1 MLREVEVP
9 LGIEEAIASAASP
22 SLARR
27 AAAEGIG
34 TAFLLATVVGSGIM
48 AERLSGGNAAL
59 TLLANSVAT
68 GAGLFALILAFG
80 SFTGAQFNP
89 VVTLADALLRNRPWR
104 EVPAYIA
111 AQVLGAFAGVATAQV
126 MFGEP
131 LFAIS
136 HKVRVG
142 LPQVFAEAVA
152 TFGLLAVIFLSRRG
166 LAETAAAVG
175 AYIAAAYWFTSSTS
189 FANPAVTLAR
199 SVTDTFT
206 GIRPADVPG
215 FLPGQVLGA
224 GAFLVFA
231 RWLAPT
237 RTPPERRGHDRN
249 RRAEALQDPV
259 PLHRQLCPKHP
270 GRVLPP
276 APRPRSL
283 RDVQRRCATRRAGS
297 TRSCSRF

>member
-1 MLREVEVP
+1 MLREVEAP
-9 LGIEEAIASAASP
+9 RRIEEAIASSASP

-27 AAAEGIG
+27 AVAEGIG

-48 AERLSGGNAAL
+48 GERLSGGNAAL
-59 TLLANSVAT
+59 ALLANSLAT

-89 VVTLADALLRNRPWR
+89 VVTLADAILRNRPWR

-136 HKVRVG
+136 HKPRAG
-142 LPQVFAEAVA
+142 IPQVFAEAVA
-152 TFGLLAVIFLSRRG
+152 TFGLLVVIFLTRRR

-199 SVTDTFT
+199 SVTDTFA

-215 FLPGQVLGA
+215 FLLGQVLGA
-224 GAFLVFA
+224 GALLVMA
-231 RWLAPT
+231 RWLVST
-237 RTPPERRGHDRN
+237 DSTDKER
-249 RRAEALQDPV
+249 
-259 PLHRQLCPKHP
+259 
-270 GRVLPP
+270 
-276 APRPRSL
+276 S
-283 RDVQRRCATRRAGS
+283 
-297 TRSCSRF
+297 